1 MTDPRIRMMV
11 TLLQAVRGMLR
22 ALDLSIVNV
31 LDLMKED
38 EERPQEEP
46 PETPGPLPPDV
57 VPDFEDRECPHP
69 PNARMSTPVMGHP
82 GRFYCRMCG
91 ETME

>member
-11 TLLQAVRGMLR
+11 ALLQAVRGMLR

-38 EERPQEEP
+38 KEESSD
-46 PETPGPLPPDV
+46 TPGPPPPDV
-57 VPDFEDRECPHP
+57 VPPESDEECPHP
-69 PNARMSTPVMGHP
+69 PTARMPTPVMGHP

-91 ETME
+91 ATLE

>member
-1 MTDPRIRMMV
+1 MDHRLRMMV

-38 EERPQEEP
+38 EEDPREEP
-46 PETPGPLPPDV
+46 PETPGPPPPDV
-57 VPDFEDRECPHP
+57 VPDFQDRECVHP
-69 PNARMSTPVMGHP
+69 SNARMQTPVMGHP

-91 ETME
+91 ETTE